1 MDQLPQQVQDLK
13 YEHLVVHGLES
24 SVNDADLREYFEQFG
39 KVAVAKVSI
48 CVYVCA
54 CMAVASSWAS
64 WVLANDFFADPTCTY
79 AFY

>member
-48 CVYVCA
+48 SVYVCA
-54 CMAVASSWAS
+54 CMAVASGWAS

>member
-48 CVYVCA
+48 SVYACVRMHGC
-54 CMAVASSWAS
+54 SKR
-64 WVLANDFFADPTCTY
+64 LG
-79 AFY
+79 